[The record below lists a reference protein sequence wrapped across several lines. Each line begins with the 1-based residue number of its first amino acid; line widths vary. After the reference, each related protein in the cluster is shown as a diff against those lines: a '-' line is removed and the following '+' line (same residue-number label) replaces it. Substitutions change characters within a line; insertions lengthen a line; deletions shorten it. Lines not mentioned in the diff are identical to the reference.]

1 MIPNFFKDN
10 KYTKWYFSIITNPS
24 LSADHYEVHH
34 IIPRSMGGDNSK
46 DNLVRL
52 SARQHFVVHKL
63 LTKMINGPF
72 KYKAKQAFIC
82 MCLMK
87 STTNPKEKIKLKS
100 WEYEYVK
107 KNISLSRKIALADP
121 VVREKMSKSTKA
133 AWADPIIREK
143 ISKSVPTEVRSTRAK
158 LGRTEEVIELH
169 RRQMIGRKHTA
180 ETKEKMA
187 IARRKK
193 FEDPAYRAFISDVFK
208 KGLITIRKKAKQRME
223 NRLKEKLEKP
233 IKYNWKLTSPLG
245 EVILVVSVNAFCKEN
260 HLIIRH
266 LMKHMKLGQSVP
278 CGKKH
283 RFGKHQS
290 ERQNTEGWKLE
301 RL

>member
-24 LSADHYEVHH
+24 LSASYYEVHH

-72 KYKAKQAFIC
+72 KHKAKQAFIC

-107 KNISLSRKIALADP
+107 KNISISRKIALADP
-121 VVREKMSKSTKA
+121 IVREKMSKSIKA
-133 AWADPIIREK
+133 AWADPVIREK
-143 ISKSVPTEVRSTRAK
+143 ISKSVPTAVRSARAK
-158 LGRTEEVIELH
+158 LCRTVEVIEKH
-169 RRQMIGRKHTA
+169 RKQLIGRKHTE

-187 IARRKK
+187 AARRKR
-193 FEDPAYRAFISDVFK
+193 FEDPEYRSFIKST
-208 KGLITIRKKAKQRME
+208 LLKASKIASE
-223 NRLKEKLEKP
+223 NSKIKRAQKLKDKLEKP
-233 IKYNWKLTSPLG
+233 IKYNWKLTSP
-245 EVILVVSVNAFCKEN
+245 ENEIILVVSVNAFCKEN
-260 HLIIRH
+260 NLTISH
-266 LMKHMKLGQSVP
+266 LMKYMKLDQAVP